1 MDTSSPGSDHDNDNT
16 ASLIP
21 LTAVPEAML
30 EELLDRVFGP
40 ERHARTAYR
49 IRAGMDWLTAMSF
62 AALDAGDMLV
72 GTIQCFPVA
81 LVDKDTRALPMIMV
95 GPVAVLPER
104 QGEGFGMGL
113 MAAMLDAEARLAE
126 DGVTPFAQVLIGDAD
141 YYGRWG
147 FSAAMT
153 GGWQCPGPYQPERLL
168 ARGPA
173 LSAMPAEGML
183 APWAEGPQT
192 KDIASEEPD
201 RRR

>member
-1 MDTSSPGSDHDNDNT
+1 MATQSPDNDNT

-21 LTAVPEAML
+21 LSAVPEAML
-30 EELLDRVFGP
+30 EELLDRVFG
-40 ERHARTAYR
+40 EDRHARTAYR

-62 AALDAGDMLV
+62 AALDADDMLV

-81 LVDKDTRALPMIMV
+81 LVDKDARALPIIMV
-95 GPVAVLPER
+95 GPVAILPER
-104 QGEGFGMGL
+104 QGEGFGKGL

-126 DGVTPFAQVLIGDAD
+126 DGQTPFAQVLIGDAD

-153 GGWQCPGPYQPERLL
+153 GGWQCPGPYEPERLL

-173 LSAMPAEGML
+173 LPAMPAEGML
-183 APWAEGPQT
+183 APWAEGPKT
-192 KDIASEEPD
+192 KDIGAAEPGK
-201 RRR
+201 RP